1 MGIERILVRSRG
13 TRVKYPKETN
23 PMTHTG
29 TPPEVMTLD
38 ETARY
43 LRLSKRTVRK
53 LAKQGRLPGREIEG
67 DWRFLKAALENWLRG
82 QDGRATLLEQAGVF
96 ADDDTL
102 PELLKGIYAAR
113 GRPEVEDGVEP

>member
-1 MGIERILVRSRG
+1 MHCEEDKARMRALGSETNRSSRICSVGIERVLVRSRR

-23 PMTHTG
+23 PMRHTS

-67 DWRFLKAALENWLRG
+67 DWRFLKTALE
-82 QDGRATLLEQAGVF
+82 
-96 ADDDTL
+96 
-102 PELLKGIYAAR
+102 
-113 GRPEVEDGVEP
+113 

>member
-1 MGIERILVRSRG
+1 
-13 TRVKYPKETN
+13 
-23 PMTHTG
+23 MTHTG

-67 DWRFLKAALENWLRG
+67 DWRFLKAALEDWLRAAN
-82 QDGRATLLEQAGVF
+82 GRTILLQQAGVF

-102 PELLKGIYAAR
+102 PELRKAIYAAR
-113 GRPEVEDGVEP
+113 GRPETDVGAED